1 MKKLYIIAPVVVLLV
16 VLFLIFGTGND
27 DSEAKY
33 LTAEAEKGDILIFVT
48 ATGTAE
54 AVTTVL
60 VGSQVSGTISAL
72 YVDFNDRVT
81 KGQIIAQLDPTFL
94 RAQVSQVQADLERA
108 TASVNLSQKEY
119 DRALSLFGKA
129 MISESERDLALTNH
143 ELALAQEK
151 SARANLERAR
161 TNLNYAT
168 IVSPIDGVVIS
179 RDVDVGQTVAAS
191 LQAPTLFT
199 IANDLAEMQIET
211 SIDEADIGRIK
222 EGQQAVFT
230 VDAFPD
236 QTFRGTVSQVRL
248 SPEIVQNVV
257 TYDVIIQAANPDL
270 LLKPGMTANVTVLID
285 QREGILKVPTAA
297 LRFRP
302 PIQDE
307 ESSSDRG
314 ATAGMRP
321 RRPPAA
327 GAPSNSA
334 NSFGQDAPTAEKK
347 DRTMLWTLS
356 PAGKPEPIPVQTGI
370 SDGSSVEIVSG
381 DLKEGDMVIIG
392 TGNSNSPQGNQQVN
406 PFAPQF
412 RRRGR

>member
-33 LTAEAEKGDILIFVT
+33 LTAEAEKGDIRIFVT

-81 KGQIIAQLDPTFL
+81 KGQTIAQLDPTFL
-94 RAQVSQVQADLERA
+94 RAQVSQVQADLEKA
-108 TASVNLSQKEY
+108 TASVSLSQKEY
-119 DRALSLFGKA
+119 DRALSLFKKA

-230 VDAFPD
+230 VDAFPER
-236 QTFRGTVSQVRL
+236 TFQGIVSQVRL

-257 TYDVIIQAANPDL
+257 TYDVIIQASNPDL
-270 LLKPGMTANVTVLID
+270 LLKPGMTANVTVLVD
-285 QREGILKVPTAA
+285 ERENVLKVPAGA

-302 PIQDE
+302 AMEQ
-307 ESSSDRG
+307 ESASSGEGHDRLSG
-314 ATAGMRP
+314 PPGSRP
-321 RRPPAA
+321 SRPNSG
-327 GAPSNSA
+327 GAPDQGA
-334 NSFGQDAPTAEKK
+334 QKA
-347 DRTMLWTLS
+347 DRTEVWILNQQ
-356 PAGKPEPIPVQTGI
+356 GEPEPVPVKTGI

-412 RRRGR
+412 RRRR

>member
-1 MKKLYIIAPVVVLLV
+1 MKKLYIIAPVLILAALV
-16 VLFLIFGTGND
+16 FWIFALKNGE
-27 DSEAKY
+27 SEAKY
-33 LTAEAEKGDILIFVT
+33 LTADVERGDISIFVT

-60 VGSQVSGTISAL
+60 VGSQVSGTILAL
-72 YVDFNDRVT
+72 YADFNDRVT
-81 KGQIIAQLDPTFL
+81 KGQVIAQLDPTFL
-94 RAQVSQVQADLERA
+94 RAQVSQVQADLEKA
-108 TASVNLSQKEY
+108 TASVSLSQKEY
-119 DRALSLFGKA
+119 DRALSLFEKQ
-129 MISESERDLALTNH
+129 MISESESDLALTNH

-236 QTFRGTVSQVRL
+236 QTFRGTVTQVRL

-257 TYDVIIQAANPDL
+257 TYDVIIQASNPDL

-285 QREGILKVPTAA
+285 QREDILRVPTAA

-307 ESSSDRG
+307 ESSSDQG
-314 ATAGMRP
+314 AMAGMRP
-321 RRPPAA
+321 GRPPAA
-327 GAPSNSA
+327 GSPSTSA
-334 NSFGQDAPTAEKK
+334 GSFGQDAPTAEKK
-347 DRTMLWTLS
+347 NSAMLWTLS
-356 PAGKPEPIPVQTGI
+356 PEGKPEPIPVQTGI
-370 SDGSSVEIVSG
+370 SDGSSIEIVSG
-381 DLKEGDMVIIG
+381 ELKEGDTVIVG
-392 TGNSNSPQGNQQVN
+392 QGNSMPSPTNQQVN
-406 PFAPQF
+406 PFVPQH
-412 RRRGR
+412 RGGR

>member
-1 MKKLYIIAPVVVLLV
+1 MKKLYIIAPVLILAALL
-16 VLFLIFGTGND
+16 FWIFALKNGE
-27 DSEAKY
+27 SEAKY
-33 LTAEAEKGDILIFVT
+33 LTAEAERGDISIFVT

-60 VGSQVSGTISAL
+60 VGSQVSGTILAL
-72 YVDFNDRVT
+72 YADFNDRVT
-81 KGQIIAQLDPTFL
+81 KGQVIAQLDPTFL
-94 RAQVSQVQADLERA
+94 RAQVSQVQADLEKA
-108 TASVNLSQKEY
+108 TASVSLSQKEY
-119 DRALSLFGKA
+119 DRALSLFEKQ
-129 MISESERDLALTNH
+129 MISESESDLALTNH

-222 EGQQAVFT
+222 EGQEAVFT

-236 QTFRGTVSQVRL
+236 QTFRGTVTQVRL

-257 TYDVIIQAANPDL
+257 TYDVIIQASNPDL

-285 QREGILKVPTAA
+285 QREDILRVPTAA
-297 LRFRP
+297 LRF
-302 PIQDE
+302 E

-314 ATAGMRP
+314 ATAGMRT
-321 RRPPAA
+321 RRPPTA
-327 GAPSNSA
+327 GSPSTSA
-334 NSFGQDAPTAEKK
+334 GSFGQDAPTAEKK
-347 DRTMLWTLS
+347 NSAMLWTLS
-356 PAGKPEPIPVQTGI
+356 PEGKPEPIPVQTGI
-370 SDGSSVEIVSG
+370 SDGSSIEIVSG
-381 DLKEGDMVIIG
+381 DLKEGDTVIVG
-392 TGNSNSPQGNQQVN
+392 QGNSMPSPTNQQVN
-406 PFAPQF
+406 PFVPQH
-412 RRRGR
+412 RRGR

>member
-1 MKKLYIIAPVVVLLV
+1 MKKLLLIAPILILAALL
-16 VLFLIFGTGND
+16 FWIFGVRNG

-33 LTAEAEKGDILIFVT
+33 LTAEAQRGDIYIFVT

-54 AVTTVL
+54 AVTTVQ

-81 KGQIIAQLDPTFL
+81 KGQIVAQLDPTFL
-94 RAQVSQVQADLERA
+94 RAQVSQVQADLEKA
-108 TASVNLSQKEY
+108 TASVNLSKKEY
-119 DRALSLFGKA
+119 DRALSLFEKQ
-129 MISESERDLALTNH
+129 MISESERDLALTNY

-151 SARANLERAR
+151 SSRASLERAR

-179 RDVDVGQTVAAS
+179 RNVDVGQTVAAS

-199 IANDLAEMQIET
+199 IARDLTQMQIET

-222 EGQQAVFT
+222 EGQEAVFT

-248 SPEIVQNVV
+248 LPEIVQNVV
-257 TYDVIIQAANPDL
+257 TYDVIIEASNPDL
-270 LLKPGMTANVTVLID
+270 LLKPGMTANVTVLVD
-285 QREGILKVPTAA
+285 HRENILKVPAGA

-302 PIQDE
+302 AMSQEGPSSE
-307 ESSSDRG
+307 EGGARARGTSSPSRPPGSIRPSAPGEDKSDR
-314 ATAGMRP
+314 TRLWILNP
-321 RRPPAA
+321 E
-327 GAPSNSA
+327 
-334 NSFGQDAPTAEKK
+334 GQ
-347 DRTMLWTLS
+347 
-356 PAGKPEPIPVQTGI
+356 PEPVPVQTGI

-381 DLKEGDMVIIG
+381 EIKEGDTVIIG
-392 TGNSNSPQGNQQVN
+392 MGNSNSFQANQQVN

-412 RRRGR
+412 RRRR